1 MLEQV
6 IIVTTT
12 LLAVLAVGVA
22 VTVASIVLLDGVAV
36 FRRNPPSDKNS
47 RQHL

>member
-6 IIVTTT
+6 IIVTVTV
-12 LLAVLAVGVA
+12 LALLAVGVA

-36 FRRNPPSDKNS
+36 FRRNPPGDKNQ